1 MALRLSILGGIAG
14 VSGVRTRWT
23 FGVNGGRIG
32 RASDN
37 DWVLLDEERY
47 VSSHH
52 AEIEHR
58 GGEWWIRDTSTNGT
72 FVNGSRRPLGP
83 GERHRIE
90 DGDRIRLGSI
100 QLIAE
105 ITASDDEFPPDEDFD
120 LSETALDSSFEVRS
134 LLSTAPKAGKKT
146 SAADVYG
153 QPLPDGRERKTKK
166 KTASGSPRG
175 RSAPVETFEAA
186 PDFRPNDPVGNAF
199 WPGLVA
205 FCKGAGLDPYALP
218 PTARA
223 AVLQAAGQALRETMV
238 GLMELARARAEFT
251 REMGVTGDKRL
262 RDATS
267 PLMQVRSVDDALN
280 QLLTA
285 HGHAGGG
292 GINEVSSQFA
302 KTRHHQQS
310 MLVAMREALPVLL
323 DRFHP
328 DQVEQQFARS
338 ARAAVGAEAQT
349 RFWAQYRDLHKS
361 LVEPDESG
369 LPAIFAEEFAR
380 AYSDLA
386 SVRLRLTARTD
397 DSG

>member
-1 MALRLSILGGIAG
+1 MGLRLSILGGMAG
-14 VSGVRTRWT
+14 VSGIRTRWT

-37 DWVLLDEERY
+37 DWVLMDEERY

-72 FVNGSRRPLGP
+72 FINGSSKPLGP
-83 GERHRIE
+83 GGRHCIE
-90 DGDRIRLGSI
+90 DGDRIRIGSI
-100 QLIAE
+100 QLVAE
-105 ITASDDEFPPDEDFD
+105 ITASDDDFPPEEEFD
-120 LSETALDSSFEVRS
+120 LSETALDSSFEVKS
-134 LLSTAPKAGKKT
+134 LLSSEPRSGKT
-146 SAADVYG
+146 RGSDLYG
-153 QPLPDGRERKTKK
+153 QPLPDGQERKPKK
-166 KTASGSPRG
+166 RSSSGSPRS
-175 RSAPVETFEAA
+175 RPTPAETFEPA
-186 PDFRPNDPVGNAF
+186 PDFRPNDPVGNSF

-218 PTARA
+218 PAARA

-285 HGHAGGG
+285 QGHAGNGG
-292 GINEVSSQFA
+292 VNEVRSQFA

-310 MLVAMREALPVLL
+310 MLVAMREALPALL
-323 DRFHP
+323 DRFDP
-328 DQVEQQFARS
+328 EQLEQQFARS
-338 ARAAVGAEAQT
+338 ARAAVGAESQT
-349 RFWAQYRDLHKS
+349 RFWAQYRDVHRS

-369 LPAIFAEEFAR
+369 LPALFAEEFAR

-386 SVRLRLTARTD
+386 SVRLRVTAKTEE
-397 DSG
+397 SG